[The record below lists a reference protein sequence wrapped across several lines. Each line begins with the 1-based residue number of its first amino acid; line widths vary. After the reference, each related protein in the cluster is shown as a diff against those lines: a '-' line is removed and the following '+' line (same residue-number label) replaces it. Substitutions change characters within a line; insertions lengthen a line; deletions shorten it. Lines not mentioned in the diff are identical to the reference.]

1 MYQDV
6 GFGDYGADFG
16 ADAQASTQPPGF
28 WQQFS
33 QKVLDTSQRVVEDKV
48 LKKPPPPPPTTLTT
62 IYQGIDMKYIVI
74 SGVVI
79 AAILAVMVAK
89 KRSQKYA
96 T

>member
-16 ADAQASTQPPGF
+16 ADAQASTQPTGF
-28 WQQFS
+28 WQQLS
-33 QKVLDTSQRVVEDKV
+33 QRVLDTSQKVVEDKV
-48 LKKPPPPPPTTLTT
+48 LKKPPPAPAPTLTT
-62 IYQGIDMKYIVI
+62 IYQGIDVKYLVI

-79 AAILAVMVAK
+79 AAIAAVMIAK
-89 KRSQKYA
+89 KRSQRYA